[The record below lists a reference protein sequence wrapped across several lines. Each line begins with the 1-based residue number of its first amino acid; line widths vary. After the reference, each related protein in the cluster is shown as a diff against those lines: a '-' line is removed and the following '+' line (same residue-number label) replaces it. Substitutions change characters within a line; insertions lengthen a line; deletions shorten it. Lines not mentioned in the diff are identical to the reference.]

1 VFERHWIANLDY
13 TTAEHTGGDTSMPA
27 NGVVPACAEGFFHS
41 RARMTGTSPLHQH
54 ATDRELRPAQR
65 QQIDATHYDIPTQQC
80 GIHSL
85 ATQELRH
92 YRKMLSLNQRHLSF
106 ARRTASVAV
115 AGQSLACA
123 SLDTVNDYYRLTS
136 SGTHSY
142 PFDPARARQAREQ
155 FIQLEW
161 HCRHLYASWR
171 STWLHNVRSPWLT
184 QPEAATRYN
193 SMGETRT
200 VEGSLAD
207 LRLVAK
213 SAHRLTTK
221 AFVGVDR

>member
-1 VFERHWIANLDY
+1 VFERHWIANMDY

-41 RARMTGTSPLHQH
+41 RARMTGTSPLHRH

-65 QQIDATHYDIPTQQC
+65 QQIDATDYDIPTQQC

-106 ARRTASVAV
+106 ARRTASEAV

-136 SGTHSY
+136 GGTHSY

-155 FIQLEW
+155 FIQLQW
-161 HCRHLYASWR
+161 HCR
-171 STWLHNVRSPWLT
+171 SPLRELAVDLT
-184 QPEAATRYN
+184 ANCSITLADAAEVATRYN
-193 SMGETRT
+193 STCETRT
-200 VEGSLAD
+200 AQGP
-207 LRLVAK
+207 
-213 SAHRLTTK
+213 
-221 AFVGVDR
+221 